1 MDVCKKCIF
10 LGKKNGI
17 MEAVLNNPQL
27 NEQQVLMLRLL
38 KKPLPEEDFVQM
50 RRLAVQLLAK
60 QIDEITDKWELENNI
75 TEETYEKLSKGH
87 FRSKSSK

>member
-1 MDVCKKCIF
+1 MDT
-10 LGKKNGI
+10 
-17 MEAVLNNPQL
+17 ELNNPHL

-38 KKPLPEEDFVQM
+38 KKPLPEEDFSQM

-60 QIDEITDKWELENNI
+60 QIENVTDRWELENNF
-75 TEETYEKLSKGH
+75 TEETYEKLSQGH